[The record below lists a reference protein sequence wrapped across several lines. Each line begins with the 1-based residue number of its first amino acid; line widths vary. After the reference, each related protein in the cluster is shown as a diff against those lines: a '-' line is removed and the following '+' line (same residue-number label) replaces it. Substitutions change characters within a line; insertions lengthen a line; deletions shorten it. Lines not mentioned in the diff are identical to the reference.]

1 MCELSNKSCRRF
13 DHFSPRLNRA
23 FTLVELL
30 VVIAIIA
37 ILIALLLP
45 AVQAAREAARRTQCA
60 NHLKQV
66 GLALHNYHGSAG
78 RFPPG
83 LLMWG
88 ARVENGCGTPP
99 NISAI
104 KYQSF
109 GFLTFI
115 LTYLEQVNVDDIVK
129 YILREYPDSSVAG
142 SKVVPP
148 YLCPSDPQGAEWTY
162 GLEPPLMKT
171 NLSAV
176 ADSLDYTC
184 DGRRYRLGKDDIPQA
199 HGQVYRGAD
208 GILYNNSKT
217 RIADVFDGTSQT
229 LLFGEVT
236 GGERGSHHGWF
247 WLTHNA
253 NDTADGIN
261 GPNTMPGGGSF
272 VFYGGGFSSYHPGG
286 GHFAFGDASVHFL
299 SEAMSQTVLTAL
311 TSRNQGEVVGNDY

>member
-1 MCELSNKSCRRF
+1 MMKRDRIKQGNV
-13 DHFSPRLNRA
+13 A

-45 AVQAAREAARRTQCA
+45 AVQSAREAARRTQCA

-66 GLALHNYHGSAG
+66 GIALHNYHNMSN

-88 ARVENGCGTPP
+88 ARAENGCGTPSGV
-99 NISAI
+99 SAI

-115 LTYLEQVNVDDIVK
+115 LPYLEQVNVDDIVL
-129 YILREYPDSSVAG
+129 YVLREYPDSAEAG
-142 SKVVPP
+142 SRVIPP
-148 YLCPSDPQGAEWTY
+148 YLCPSDPQGAEYTY
-162 GLEPPLMKT
+162 GTEPPLMKT

-184 DGRRYRLGKDDIPQA
+184 DGRRYRLGKRDIPNA
-199 HGQVYRGAD
+199 TGQVYRGAN
-208 GILYNNSKT
+208 GMLFNNSST
-217 RIADVFDGTSQT
+217 RIGDVFDGTSQT
-229 LLFGEVT
+229 LCVGEVT
-236 GGERGSHHGWF
+236 GGEPGSHHGWF

-261 GPNTMPGGGSF
+261 GPTTVPGGGSF

-286 GHFAFGDASVHFL
+286 CHFLFGDASTHFL
-299 SEAMSQTVLTAL
+299 SETINQAVLSAL
-311 TSRNQGEVVGNDY
+311 TTRGAGDIVGDY